1 MDKGQNV
8 LRYFKFSNFKQFIS
22 VKGLFIPLL
31 VLTTMLMPMQL
42 WSQYHDEYVV
52 GTAHASRLGQ
62 SITLTVPTKWQEYY
76 NSHNG
81 YDGYSWQAV
90 GKGVSLQGG
99 NSKSTTQ
106 GIYVDIEKLSSSAQV
121 WCTLHYYLG
130 GQYGTPWYTT
140 LIWNIA
146 PPIYVESITLS
157 QTSKSLNVGE
167 TLQLNA
173 QVNPSDAEIQRVT
186 WSSSNERVATVSD
199 DGLVTALKAG
209 SATITCTAVDQA
221 KNAKAYCS
229 ITVTG
234 EDVVE
239 GDWSMSGNYDIK
251 WYNKNQDEFT
261 LSTNKELAGMAYL
274 INNGYTKFEE
284 KTIKLTNNID
294 LSGKKWVQCNDFK
307 GVFDGQGHTIFGVY
321 IGNDEY
327 QQTKFGFWK
336 NITNATIKSI
346 NLQGIADVKYEY
358 SNTYLGALVGYANQ
372 STIQNCTVDMDFF
385 YDRDEKTSY
394 SGNNAYIGG
403 ICGYGGKI
411 SNSIFMGN
419 FTCDAST
426 SNLIIGGIA
435 GSSNSI
441 EYCESYI
448 YKISAKTKRVLG
460 VKWTVCGIGES
471 NVICCCSIIGDID
484 IACGWTGSGAAEDKY
499 YIGGITS
506 SSATNCYS
514 SVKKMVC
521 TSNYAPRLFFGGI
534 SSGKSVNACFS
545 NSDVE
550 VDVKGNAVLNRMYD
564 GTTLTS
570 EQMKSSAFLDE
581 LNVYP
586 ILEMGGPVWKQKDGD
601 YPYIND
607 IWDDEPVS
615 HDEKCATPTIGY
627 ANGKLTFQSETEGVE
642 FHSSITDTDIK
653 DYITSV
659 IDLTAT
665 YNISVYATKEG
676 YENSDTATATLCWID
691 AEPFA
696 EGTKEAEDNVKEV
709 KAMPVLIQANNGV
722 LNISGAPDGA
732 DIFVYDTGG
741 RQLGTTKAINETAK
755 IVISQVPQIVI
766 VKIGDKAVKVH
777 MK

>member
-1 MDKGQNV
+1 MDKCIIV
-8 LRYFKFSNFKQFIS
+8 SHPFLFKTSSMKRSIIVILTLLSLFPFSASAQYCGGIITLNRGDSYRAIVDPNLDVYVSGSWSKTGTAFSITAKSSRSCTIQANYVGSGRLTWSGLYGSSYQTWYWDIT
-22 VKGLFIPLL
+22 VKGSNPDPDPDSPDPDNPDIIEEPKEK
-31 VLTTMLMPMQL
+31 
-42 WSQYHDEYVV
+42 WS
-52 GTAHASRLGQ
+52 
-62 SITLTVPTKWQEYY
+62 
-76 NSHNG
+76 
-81 YDGYSWQAV
+81 DG
-90 GKGVSLQGG
+90 
-99 NSKSTTQ
+99 
-106 GIYVDIEKLSSSAQV
+106 
-121 WCTLHYYLG
+121 
-130 GQYGTPWYTT
+130 
-140 LIWNIA
+140 
-146 PPIYVESITLS
+146 
-157 QTSKSLNVGE
+157 
-167 TLQLNA
+167 
-173 QVNPSDAEIQRVT
+173 
-186 WSSSNERVATVSD
+186 
-199 DGLVTALKAG
+199 G
-209 SATITCTAVDQA
+209 S
-221 KNAKAYCS
+221 
-229 ITVTG
+229 
-234 EDVVE
+234 
-239 GDWSMSGNYDIK
+239 YDIR
-251 WYNKNQDEFT
+251 WYNNNQDEFI

-274 INNGYTKFEE
+274 INNGYTKFEGM
-284 KTIKLTNNID
+284 TIKLSNDID
-294 LSGKKWVQCNDFK
+294 LSGRKWTQCNDFN

-336 NITNATIKSI
+336 NITNATI
-346 NLQGIADVKYEY
+346 NNMTLQGIVNVKYEY
-358 SNTYLGALVGYANQ
+358 SNTYLGGLVGYAYQ
-372 STIQNCTVDMDFF
+372 STIQNCTVDMDLF

-394 SGNNAYIGG
+394 TGDNAYLGGVCGIGG
-403 ICGYGGKI
+403 EI
-411 SNSIFMGN
+411 SNSIFMGS
-419 FTCDAST
+419 FTCYAST
-426 SNLIIGGIA
+426 SNLFIGGIA
-435 GSSNSI
+435 GGSNRI
-441 EYCESYI
+441 EYCESFI
-448 YKISAKTKRVLG
+448 DKLFAKTKGHLG
-460 VKWTVCGIGES
+460 VRWTVCGIGVS
-471 NVICCCSIIGDID
+471 NNEIRCCRSIINDIN
-484 IACGWTGSGAAEDKY
+484 IACGWTGSGSAEDKY
-499 YIGGITS
+499 YIGGITG

-514 SVKKMVC
+514 SIKKTVC

-534 SSGKSVNACFS
+534 SYEKPVNACFS

-564 GTTLTS
+564 GTTFTS

-581 LNVYP
+581 LNMYS
-586 ILEMGGPVWKQKDGD
+586 ILEMDGPIWKQKEGN

-766 VKIGDKAVKVH
+766 VKIGEKAVKVH